1 MVQFHAKLSPLT
13 PHHRHTLMLQNQQR
27 WLKTEDQ
34 KMDILLIWSSVRECE
49 TVAHE
54 QLWPDIS
61 MRWCWRCPIA
71 QCAPLGGMC
80 RWWENF
86 NQFVTSPAQP
96 SQPSP
101 AQPSPAQP
109 GTVMRDEKTPS
120 SVWKCCVQCC
130 EGPDFVQK
138 VSLFMRNL
146 EATVS
151 VFLSKLARNNYSQQS
166 AHSPSYCYCWS
177 WCGEENVR
185 KN

>member
-27 WLKTEDQ
+27 WLKTEEK
-34 KMDILLIWSSVRECE
+34 KMDILMIWSSMRLRQCE

-86 NQFVTSPAQP
+86 NQFVTSPAR
-96 SQPSP
+96 PSP
-101 AQPSPAQP
+101 ARHRYEGWEDTIFSVEVLCSMLW
-109 GTVMRDEKTPS
+109 GTRFCAESLIIYEKS
-120 SVWKCCVQCC
+120 RGDRLGV
-130 EGPDFVQK
+130 FVQI
-138 VSLFMRNL
+138 
-146 EATVS
+146 
-151 VFLSKLARNNYSQQS
+151 SK
-166 AHSPSYCYCWS
+166 
-177 WCGEENVR
+177 
-185 KN
+185 K

>member
-1 MVQFHAKLSPLT
+1 MAENWRPKNGYF
-13 PHHRHTLMLQNQQR
+13 
-27 WLKTEDQ
+27 D
-34 KMDILLIWSSVRECE
+34 DLIINETE
-49 TVAHE
+49 TVWDSGPWAAMARY
-54 QLWPDIS
+54 QYAG
-61 MRWCWRCPIA
+61 WCWRCPIA

-86 NQFVTSPAQP
+86 NQFVT
-96 SQPSP
+96 SP

-166 AHSPSYCYCWS
+166 APSPSYCYCWS